1 MNTTKIVR
9 DLKISL
15 NSLPNTTF
23 TIQSNSN
30 NEIDVTWS
38 KGVSEV
44 FVEEYLASI
53 GYPAYLAST
62 GIVIKMIRKN

>member
-15 NSLPNTTF
+15 KSLPNTTF

-30 NEIDVTWS
+30 ENEIDVIWS
-38 KGVSEV
+38 KGLTVD
-44 FVEEYLASI
+44 FVEEYLNSI
-53 GYPAYLAST
+53 GYPAYLSSA
-62 GIVIKMIRKN
+62 GVVIKMIRN